1 MMESVKRVYIVVTV
15 PKEGLGAVLDAIASA
30 GGGEIGEYTHCSYS
44 SSGIGRFKPSDEAN
58 PHVGEKGEINRIEE
72 WRVETFAPRDRAKA
86 VVQAIRA
93 AHPYEEPVIYV
104 VPLLDEDE
112 L

>member
-1 MMESVKRVYIVVTV
+1 METLRRVYIVTSV
-15 PKEGLGAVLDAIASA
+15 PDEGLDAVLDAIASA
-30 GGGEIGEYTHCSYS
+30 GGGEIGEYTHCAYTNR
-44 SSGIGRFKPSDEAN
+44 GYGRFKPSSESN
-58 PHVGEKGEINRIEE
+58 PHIGEKGEINRVEE

-86 VVQAIRA
+86 VVQAIRT

-104 VPLLDEDE
+104 VPLLDEAD